1 MRLPNPDFGTI
12 SFGRGY
18 PEAMEPRWLGWKFAL
33 LGSEH
38 ISGEDTLQ
46 VAKTSSNT
54 SFMWFV
60 YSDIVIF
67 NIHMYDIYIYI
78 HIHTHTYTNM
88 ILLFE
93 TWAKPKIMFY
103 PPQQPRTSFLNAFS
117 GCVLCATCVRKSYWW
132 HHMNEGYTVCRLD
145 QYVSFGLCIHRLAWN
160 RCGTPYGSTQ

>member
-1 MRLPNPDFGTI
+1 MPKTQLWHRSRLDICGVMRGHRTCSYDCR
-12 SFGRGY
+12 S
-18 PEAMEPRWLGWKFAL
+18 
-33 LGSEH
+33 
-38 ISGEDTLQ
+38 TLRPKTTKTA
-46 VAKTSSNT
+46 AKWN
-54 SFMWFV
+54 
-60 YSDIVIF
+60 DIVIF
-67 NIHMYDIYIYI
+67 NIHMYDIYIYT
-78 HIHTHTYTNM
+78 HTHHTHTYTNM